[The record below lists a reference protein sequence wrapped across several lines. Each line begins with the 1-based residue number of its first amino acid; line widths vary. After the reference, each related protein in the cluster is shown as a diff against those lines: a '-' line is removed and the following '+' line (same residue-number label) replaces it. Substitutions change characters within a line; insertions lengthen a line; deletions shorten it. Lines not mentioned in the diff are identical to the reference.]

1 MYIFGKHYREMVWV
15 RCTNKNRGNRE
26 LMKKLVVA
34 IVLALVAIVDIVR
47 AHETR
52 GPKWLWIIVSLV
64 VNTIGPILYFIIGRK
79 NQ

>member
-1 MYIFGKHYREMVWV
+1 MEGLNSIPWG
-15 RCTNKNRGNRE
+15 
-26 LMKKLVVA
+26 LIAPLLVLQL
-34 IVLALVAIVDIVR
+34 VLALVAIVDIVR

>member
-1 MYIFGKHYREMVWV
+1 METL
-15 RCTNKNRGNRE
+15 TNIPWA
-26 LMKKLVVA
+26 LVA
-34 IVLALVAIVDIVR
+34 PLLILQLVLAAVAIVDIVR

-52 GPKWLWIIVSLV
+52 GPKWLWVLISLF